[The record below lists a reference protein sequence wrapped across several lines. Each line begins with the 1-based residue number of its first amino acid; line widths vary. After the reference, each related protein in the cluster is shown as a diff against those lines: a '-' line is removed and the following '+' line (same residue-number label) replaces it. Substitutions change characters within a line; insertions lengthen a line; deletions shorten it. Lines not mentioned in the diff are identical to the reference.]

1 MSNLIPRCQPFQLA
15 FAFILLLMVVVWGE
29 DAVSGVDTAPMQVG
43 VAAMAEA
50 TGGIRPRLFPPIQQV
65 HPMR

>member
-1 MSNLIPRCQPFQLA
+1 
-15 FAFILLLMVVVWGE
+15 MVVVWGA
-29 DAVSGVDTAPMQVG
+29 DALSGVDTAPIQVG

-50 TGGIRPRLFPPIQQV
+50 TGGIRPRLLPPIQQA